1 MKYLSTL
8 LAIASLTASTVSF
21 ATDAPV
27 VSEESNNTALSA
39 LCNTY
44 ADEDGIAANEKA
56 AYLKDCL
63 SNMTDLSENVQEGL
77 PVTAENNGE
86 TLVLSTAEKHTNSP
100 ETLVQNELV
109 ETPDPAAEQLIA
121 GK

>member
-8 LAIASLTASTVSF
+8 LVIASLTASTVSF
-21 ATDAPV
+21 ATDAS
-27 VSEESNNTALSA
+27 VSEENNNTALSA

-86 TLVLSTAEKHTNSP
+86 TLALSTAEKHTNSP

-109 ETPDPAAEQLIA
+109 ETPDPTAEQLIA
-121 GK
+121 EK

>member
-8 LAIASLTASTVSF
+8 LVITSLTASTVSF
-21 ATDAPV
+21 AADAPV
-27 VSEESNNTALSA
+27 SEENNNTALSA

-77 PVTAENNGE
+77 PMTAENNGE
-86 TLVLSTAEKHTNSP
+86 ALATPTAEKHTNSP

-109 ETPDPAAEQLIA
+109 ETPDPTAEQLIA
-121 GK
+121 EK

>member
-8 LAIASLTASTVSF
+8 LVIASLTASAVSL
-21 ATDAPV
+21 AADEAA
-27 VSEESNNTALSA
+27 VSEENNNTALSA
-39 LCNTY
+39 LCETY
-44 ADEDGIAANEKA
+44 AVEDGIAANEKT

-77 PVTAENNGE
+77 PVTAENSAE
-86 TLVLSTAEKHTNSP
+86 ALATPTAEKTTHSP

-109 ETPDPAAEQLIA
+109 ETPDPAAEQLSA